1 MPKWV
6 RPVWMPD
13 RDCSWE
19 VAPGALV
26 ECRGFVP
33 RRRGTYATF
42 AMENEIASYTSTT
55 EPVASC
61 ITRKADGTARF
72 FIFNKQSIFEFTS
85 TSAATDRSSATYSA
99 STTGWT
105 WAQYGDVTIATNLYN
120 NVQQSSAG
128 AFADLA
134 GSPPKAQIVLVTLG
148 QIMLLNYNDGSAY
161 PAGWYCSDYDDATDW
176 TITATNGA
184 DKGNLYDTP
193 GPIRAAKMLRDS
205 VVAYKD
211 DSIYVGDFVGDPSTT
226 IWSWRLV
233 SDSVGCSSLH
243 GVAVLNDKHYF
254 MHRSGFYEFDGAAVR
269 KIGREC
275 TNFLFDG
282 ITGADPLTCRVAID
296 QREGVVCFGWSA
308 TAGKVDVQAYYN
320 TETGMWSYN
329 LGQTF
334 TAGAI
339 ASYYATATVA
349 CNQSDIL
356 AFDSSGNDESVST
369 LVMIGKSNTTIAAN
383 SMTYPAIGG
392 VTTSPVRAMRTGAIG
407 DSERTYRL
415 NGFKLRMNQAGEGDT
430 APTAT
435 FNADNSEYAISYNL
449 TPPETPDTVATATW
463 NDKAQRFDG
472 KAAGRYLN
480 ADMSFNNYEC
490 EIGGLMPI
498 LQDVGSK

>member
-42 AMENEIASYTSTT
+42 AMEYEIAAYASTT

-72 FIFNKQSIFEFTS
+72 FIFNKQSIYEFTS
-85 TSAATDRSSATYSA
+85 VSAATDRSSATYSA

-120 NVQQSSAG
+120 NVQQSSSG

-211 DSIYVGDFVGDPSTT
+211 DSIYVGDFVGDPNTT

-233 SDSVGCSSLH
+233 SDNVGCSSLH

-275 TNFLFDG
+275 ANFLFDG
-282 ITGADPLTCRVAID
+282 ITGADPQTCRAVID
-296 QREGVVCFGWSA
+296 QREGIVCFGWSF
-308 TAGKVDVQAYYN
+308 TAGHVDVQAFYN
-320 TETGMWSYN
+320 VETGMWSYN

-334 TAGAI
+334 TGGSVV
-339 ASYYATATVA
+339 SYYPTATVV
-349 CNQSDIL
+349 CSQSDII
-356 AFDSSGNDESVST
+356 AFDATNTEAVST
-369 LVMIGKSNTTIAAN
+369 LLMIGKADTYIAATAI
-383 SMTYPAIGG
+383 TYPAIGA
-392 VTTSPVRAMRTGAIG
+392 TTTTPIRKMRTGAIG
-407 DSERTYRL
+407 DSDRVYRL
-415 NGFKLRMNQAGEGDT
+415 NGMQLRVNECGSGDT
-430 APTAT
+430 EPTAV
-435 FNADNSEYAISYNL
+435 FSADDSEYAIAYNAS
-449 TPPETPDTVATATW
+449 PPETPVTVATATW
-463 NDKAQRFDG
+463 NDNAHRFDG
-472 KAAGRYLN
+472 KAAGKYIN
-480 ADMSFNNYEC
+480 ADMTFTDYEC

-498 LQDVGSK
+498 LQDVGAK